1 MLKKVLFFS
10 FSCILIVSCSKE
22 DILFELKNTKGSW
35 HKDSIVAFNFEA
47 QDTIN
52 SYDMFLH
59 VRNTEEYK
67 YNNLYVI
74 TSLYYPK
81 GKVEVDT
88 LEYYMAYPDGRL
100 MGEGM
105 GSLKYNK
112 LWYKEGYRFTEPGDY
127 KVEIRHAMREYNNT
141 EALEELRGV
150 EEVGFSY
157 KPQIELNNEQKEK

>member
-52 SYDMFLH
+52 NFDMFLH

-100 MGEGM
+100 MGEGKKVILYIDDDQDCLD
-105 GSLKYNK
+105 GLRIV
-112 LWYKEGYRFTEPGDY
+112 LEAHGYEM
-127 KVEIRHAMREYNNT
+127 VEARSAQETI
-141 EALEELRGV
+141 G
-150 EEVGFSY
+150 
-157 KPQIELNNEQKEK
+157 